1 MTATFFDLKKKVVLI
16 TGATRGIGREIALFL
31 ASQNC
36 HIVFNY
42 REGKETVAEDL
53 SRILRERGAYDVHA
67 LHFDVTNSKQ
77 LKEVLSPFVKKVAP
91 ISGLVNNAGICKD
104 QLLLRL
110 NEEDLRKTLETN
122 LMGSIL
128 TTQALSRGL
137 LKAKSS
143 SIVNI
148 SSIIGLQGNSGQIS
162 YASSK
167 AGLIGF
173 TKSLAKE
180 MASKN
185 VRCNA
190 ICPGFIETEMTKSLE
205 ETKRE
210 QYLSHIPLKRLG
222 NCSDV
227 AFLVAFFLSNASSYI
242 TGEVVKIDGG
252 LYI

>member
-1 MTATFFDLKKKVVLI
+1 MYSDLKEKVVLI
-16 TGATRGIGREIALFL
+16 TGATRGIGREVALAL
-31 ASQNC
+31 AAQGC

-42 REGKETVAEDL
+42 RKGKEKVADDL
-53 SRILRERGAYDVHA
+53 CKLLKTKGACDVHS
-67 LHFDVTNSKQ
+67 LNFDVTDGSA
-77 LKEVLSPFVKKVAP
+77 LKDTLSSFVKKVAP
-91 ISGLVNNAGICKD
+91 ISGLVNNAGICED

-110 NEEDLRKTLETN
+110 KEEDLRKTLETN

-128 TTQALSRGL
+128 VTQALSRGF
-137 LKAKSS
+137 LKNSES

-148 SSIIGLQGNSGQIS
+148 SSVIGLMGNSGQIS

-180 MASKN
+180 MASKQ

-190 ICPGFIETEMTKSLE
+190 ICPGFINTEMTDSLDE
-205 ETKRE
+205 ATRNV
-210 QYLSHIPLKRLG
+210 YLAAVPLKRFG
-222 NCSDV
+222 SSEDV
-227 AFLVAFFLSNASSYI
+227 ANLVAFFLSSASSYI